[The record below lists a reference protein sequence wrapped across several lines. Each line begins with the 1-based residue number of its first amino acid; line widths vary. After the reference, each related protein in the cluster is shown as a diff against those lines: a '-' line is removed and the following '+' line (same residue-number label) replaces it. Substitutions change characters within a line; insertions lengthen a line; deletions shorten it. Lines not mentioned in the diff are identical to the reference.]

1 MRGLRARGLPGARG
15 LSGARFLPAGIAA
28 AVVVLASASCTSD
41 NGGDSGGDSADELD
55 ARMADARDALDDA
68 ASIDLQLTTEELPD
82 GVEGLLA
89 AVGVGNHDPAFDGV
103 VTVRSNALGTFD
115 ADVVALDGDVY
126 AELPFSAGYT
136 PVDPGRFGAPDP
148 AELLAA
154 DGGVSDWLTSAT
166 QLSDGGETRDGEQV
180 LSTVTG
186 TLPGQ
191 SVARLIPSA
200 DASADFEA
208 EFRLDD
214 DDQLRGASITGP
226 FYPGGDDVTYD
237 LSAEP
242 SEDDVEITA
251 P

>member
-1 MRGLRARGLPGARG
+1 VRGLRARGLPGARG

-55 ARMADARDALDDA
+55 ARMADARDALDNA

>member
-28 AVVVLASASCTSD
+28 AAVVLALSSCTS
-41 NGGDSGGDSADELD
+41 DSGGDSADEMD
-55 ARMADARDALDDA
+55 ARMAGARDALDDA

-166 QLSDGGETRDGEQV
+166 DLSDGGETRDGEQV

>member
-1 MRGLRARGLPGARG
+1 VRGLRARGLPGARG

>member
-1 MRGLRARGLPGARG
+1 VRGLRARGLPGARG

-154 DGGVSDWLTSAT
+154 DGGVSEWLTSAT